1 MAGDLTKFKKG
12 LGLVDKGGTSALNRL
27 KSSALRSSVSYQEA
41 LVLVIDY
48 SASMNAPEMSG
59 VRRIDAVK
67 DAVNELLGDC
77 TKGAT
82 RIAVVKFSSDSY
94 VVVPLTPKY
103 EMVREGMASIRPH
116 KSTHILPALQIA
128 QQILDLQE
136 VRVKRMI
143 VLSDGEAHD
152 AIEAIV
158 WATDKRTDGTI
169 IDTVYFNNVSYG
181 EDLMVKLADISG
193 GKFSRAENAK
203 QLATTF
209 KELEAKTRGLLGP
222 GGK

>member
-1 MAGDLTKFKKG
+1 MGRDLEKLKKG
-12 LGLVDKGGTSALNRL
+12 IGLVSKGGTGALNRL
-27 KSSALRSSVSYQEA
+27 RSSALRPSVGFQEA

-48 SASMNAPEMSG
+48 SASMNAYDQTN
-59 VRRIDAVK
+59 VRRIDGVKEAVT
-67 DAVNELLGDC
+67 ALLGDC

-82 RIAVVKFSSDSY
+82 QIAVVKFSSDSY

-103 EMVREGMASIRPH
+103 EMVREGMAKIRPH
-116 KSTHILPALQIA
+116 ESTCIKPALQIA
-128 QQILDLQE
+128 QQILNLQE

-152 AIEAIV
+152 APEALV
-158 WATDKRTDGTI
+158 WAMTELTKGTI

-181 EDLMVKLADISG
+181 EELMVKLADISG

-209 KELEAKTRGLLGP
+209 KQLEAKTRGLLVSGE
-222 GGK
+222 